1 MDREPPETTSTST
14 VAVRFRKVLCG
25 LSAAIALLATAGC
38 NIPAPFTQ
46 HEFGPSLPANASVEE
61 VVRRVNTNIERLQ
74 AWRSNSV
81 RISGESLPVHLAGQI
96 SVERPRNFHLTA
108 GILGMDEEADF
119 GSNTEWFWFWVK
131 RASANGKPSYVY
143 QARHED
149 MSSSQMLSQIP
160 FQPDWLMEALGVVPI
175 DAQHMTLHAE
185 PSGQIVN
192 LISEVLSPSG
202 QMVKKM
208 IRVDLRRG
216 VVLSHSL
223 HDSNGNLIA
232 RARLDKHAPDKATG
246 IVMPHLIAL
255 EWPEARLQINLD
267 IDRIDVNPTTI
278 PARNWEV
285 PRKGSYYPAFD
296 IGAMNRKRSQ
306 LAGPSAVRRDRAE
319 PVSAAI
325 DNSSAPQ
332 GPPDQFG
339 APSPLAGPGRATI
352 GLGNNRGSWPEA
364 DASSEWNQ
372 PIQAPPPTSTG
383 RARAAAPP
391 FDGDSSSTRATNAP
405 SSSAARGTTADP
417 FADPQTPP
425 GLQPPVRPIPAGFTP
440 GSSGSSNS
448 GSSSV
453 DPFDALPH

>member
-1 MDREPPETTSTST
+1 MDREPPETTSTLT
-14 VAVRFRKVLCG
+14 APVRCRKVLCG
-25 LSAAIALLATAGC
+25 LSATLALLSMAGC
-38 NIPAPFTQ
+38 TIPGAFTQ
-46 HEFGPSLPANASVEE
+46 HDFGRPLPANASVEE
-61 VVRRVNTNIERLQ
+61 VVRRVNKNIERLQ

-96 SVERPRNFHLTA
+96 SVERPRNFRLTA

-119 GSNTEWFWFWVK
+119 GSNTDWFWFWVK

-246 IVMPHLIAL
+246 IIMPHLIAL
-255 EWPEARLQINLD
+255 EWPEAHLQINLD
-267 IDRIDVNPTTI
+267 ITQIDVNPTTI

-296 IGAMNRKRSQ
+296 IGAMNRKRSH
-306 LAGPSAVRRDRAE
+306 LAGSSAVRGDRAE

-325 DNSSAPQ
+325 DNSSASQ

-339 APSPLAGPGRATI
+339 APSPVAGPGRATI

-372 PIQAPPPTSTG
+372 PIQAPPPTSIG
-383 RARAAAPP
+383 RPRAAAPP
-391 FDGDSSSTRATNAP
+391 FDGDPTSTRATTAP
-405 SSSAARGTTADP
+405 SSSAARGITGDNP
-417 FADPQTPP
+417 FADPPPVSGSQT
-425 GLQPPVRPIPAGFTP
+425 PVRPIPAGFAP
-440 GSSGSSNS
+440 GTGSSSSGSNS
-448 GSSSV
+448 G
-453 DPFDALPH
+453 DPFDSIPR